1 MSKRLCASV
10 VAFVLAAGIAT
21 PVLASSCSTPAEARA
36 AKVRQLQTELMVAAL
51 KCNGHPTLDIPAKYN
66 SFVSSNNSHLSKNA
80 DVLRG
85 YFTRTYGKGSGKR
98 FDSFITS
105 MANDASMRSLNV
117 SGYCESMD
125 PILTGALETHDL
137 EGYAA
142 SQAFGGESLNACGG
156 ASEKVAG
163 ASHPAGKASP
173 KKKEVAHTASAKA
186 APAKAASAK
195 QP

>member
-10 VAFVLAAGIAT
+10 VAFALAAGIAT
-21 PVLASSCSTPAEARA
+21 PVFAASCSTPAEARA

-66 SFVSSNNSHLSKNA
+66 SFVSSNNGHLSKNA

-85 YFTRTYGKGSGKR
+85 YFSRTYGKGSGKR

-105 MANDASMRSLNV
+105 LANDASMRSLNV

-125 PILTGALETHDL
+125 PIMTAALETRDL
-137 EGYAA
+137 EGFAE
-142 SQAFGGESLNACGG
+142 SQSFGSNGVTACGG
-156 ASEKVAG
+156 AADKAAG
-163 ASHPAGKASP
+163 ASHPAGKASA
-173 KKKEVAHTASAKA
+173 KKKDPAKA
-186 APAKAASAK
+186 APAKAAPAK
-195 QP
+195 NS